1 MFSQVLKHMHI
12 LLYSLAISLYPSSD
26 WSQDEVL
33 NLLPFGENSLGTD
46 IENTGIFCR
55 YDTRQYH
62 TEIKDEEVTW
72 KKNEKKKTSSR
83 AQAIFLYFDNLG
95 KILIQDAGID
105 TGY

>member
-72 KKNEKKKTSSR
+72 KKNEKK
-83 AQAIFLYFDNLG
+83 
-95 KILIQDAGID
+95 
-105 TGY
+105 